1 MADELYN
8 FLPFVRAY
16 NAKAN
21 PLNTDI
27 PTADRTMVSGMFENL
42 YRSKASKQKMAQ
54 MLKAK
59 GAGANVDD
67 FLAQQAKFM
76 ADPLNSGT
84 GSLKNTASLAGA
96 NLTTPAALGTVANVG
111 ANVAGLFDNDKV
123 GGQLIGAAIGA
134 GVPAL
139 LGAKLGPLAYVNLAA
154 GGGIVGSLFDTLR
167 AKKADER
174 AQYGKEEYVR

>member
-1 MADELYN
+1 MANELYN

-16 NAKAN
+16 NSETN
-21 PLNTDI
+21 PINASI
-27 PTADRTMVSGMFENL
+27 PTADRSTLSGVFENL
-42 YRSKASKQKMAQ
+42 YRSNASKQKMAQ

-84 GSLKNTASLAGA
+84 GSLKNTASLVGA
-96 NLTTPAALGTVANVG
+96 NLKTPAALGTVANVG
-111 ANVAGLFDNDKV
+111 TNVAGLLDNDKI
-123 GGQLIGAAIGA
+123 GGQLIGAAVGA

-139 LGAKLGPLAYVNLAA
+139 LGAKLGPLAYINLAA
-154 GGGIVGSLFDTLR
+154 GGGNIGALFDTLR